1 MPADLSNGV
10 LLFLQ
15 CLVYF
20 SFMAVLFRL
29 RGKLG
34 LGVLTCALGTLHFLE
49 TYLASVFYVAT
60 PIGVVSPGSSV
71 LFSGKLLILLMI
83 YIKEDAATVRQPIY
97 GILAGNLLTL
107 VLAFVLR
114 FHDIFVFA
122 PGAQSQVAFIQTIG
136 ALMVWG
142 TTLLFIDAIA
152 LVLLY
157 EKLGRWF
164 RKDFFLRVLVALAAV
179 LTFDQA
185 GFYLALRWVA
195 GVPIEAFYAGLIA
208 KACAAFV
215 FSALAAMYMR
225 FIEPQELRLT
235 PPLTDV
241 FQALTYR
248 ERFEELAQH
257 TGRDRTTMLL
267 NRQSFTR
274 HFAGRHGLA
283 DAPGDITSLLLIEVD
298 AVVFDDIDSRLGRLN
313 SEALLR
319 TVSRCLEDVLHDRD
333 EAFRLDHRQ
342 FAIVFHSPPRLALA
356 MVERLRSGLRQRS
369 DAYGRAITVSV
380 GIAGM
385 PAGSDADETFALA
398 EARLAEARLAGGDA
412 TRMTD
417 PVAPPTA
424 FTPAA
429 APAPHA
435 P

>member
-10 LLFLQ
+10 LLLLQ

-114 FHDIFVFA
+114 FHDVFVFA

-179 LTFDQA
+179 LTFV
-185 GFYLALRWVA
+185 LCW
-195 GVPIEAFYAGLIA
+195 P
-208 KACAAFV
+208 
-215 FSALAAMYMR
+215 
-225 FIEPQELRLT
+225 
-235 PPLTDV
+235 
-241 FQALTYR
+241 
-248 ERFEELAQH
+248 
-257 TGRDRTTMLL
+257 DR
-267 NRQSFTR
+267 Q
-274 HFAGRHGLA
+274 
-283 DAPGDITSLLLIEVD
+283 
-298 AVVFDDIDSRLGRLN
+298 
-313 SEALLR
+313 
-319 TVSRCLEDVLHDRD
+319 
-333 EAFRLDHRQ
+333 
-342 FAIVFHSPPRLALA
+342 
-356 MVERLRSGLRQRS
+356 GLRGVSLQR
-369 DAYGRAITVSV
+369 
-380 GIAGM
+380 
-385 PAGSDADETFALA
+385 
-398 EARLAEARLAGGDA
+398 AGGDVHA
-412 TRMTD
+412 FHR
-417 PVAPPTA
+417 TA
-424 FTPAA
+424 GASPDTAA
-429 APAPHA
+429 DRRFSGADLPRAV
-435 P
+435 